1 MIPDRLV
8 IFVHAPVLS
17 WVGTRD
23 ARLRPT
29 VAWVF
34 GARVSAA
41 SDEITAFVPDVEVE
55 RTKRNLES
63 DGLVAFTAVEPITHE
78 AYQFKGKLVEMR
90 TSNDEER
97 AVQDIHRSKLISQ
110 FTIYPRELFAGF
122 TLHPSTAL
130 RFRVEQ
136 IFVQTPG
143 PGDGRLLDL
152 SAEAGA

>member
-1 MIPDRLV
+1 MIADRLV
-8 IFVHAPVLS
+8 VFLHGPVVS

-55 RTKRNLES
+55 RTKRNLEQN
-63 DGLVAFTAVEPITHE
+63 GLIAFTVVDPISHE

-90 TSNDEER
+90 PSNDEER
-97 AVQDIHRSKLISQ
+97 AVQEIHVSKVISHAAK
-110 FTIYPRELFAGF
+110 FPREFFGGF

-130 RFRVEQ
+130 TLRVEQ

-143 PGDGRLLDL
+143 PGAGRLLDL

>member
-8 IFVHAPVLS
+8 AFVHGPVLS

-29 VAWVF
+29 VAWAF

-41 SDEITAFVPDVEVE
+41 SGEIIALVPDVEAE
-55 RTKRNLES
+55 RTKRNLELN
-63 DGLVAFTAVEPITHE
+63 GLVAFTVVEPISHE
-78 AYQFKGKLVEMR
+78 AYQFKGKVVEMR
-90 TSNDEER
+90 PSNDEER
-97 AVQDIHRSKLISQ
+97 AVQDIHRSKLLAHL
-110 FTIYPRELFAGF
+110 TMYPRELPAGF

-143 PGDGRLLDL
+143 PGAGRLLDA
-152 SAEAGA
+152 SAEAGD

>member
-8 IFVHAPVLS
+8 VFVHGPVVS

-34 GARVSAA
+34 GARVLAVT
-41 SDEITAFVPDVEVE
+41 DEIIAFVPDVEVE
-55 RTKRNLES
+55 RTKRNLEQNS
-63 DGLVAFTAVEPITHE
+63 LVAFTAVQPVTHE

-90 TSNDEER
+90 PSNDEER
-97 AVQDIHRSKLISQ
+97 AVQDIHRAKLISH
-110 FTIYPRELFAGF
+110 FTIFSRELFGGF

-130 RFRVEQ
+130 TFRVEQ

-143 PGDGRLLDL
+143 PGAGRLLDL